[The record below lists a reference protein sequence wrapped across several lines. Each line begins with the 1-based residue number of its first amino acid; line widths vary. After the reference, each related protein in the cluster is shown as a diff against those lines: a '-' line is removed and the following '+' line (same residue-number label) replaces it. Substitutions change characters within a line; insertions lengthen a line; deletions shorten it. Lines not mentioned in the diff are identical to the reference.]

1 MPAVGLLRSRALPI
15 VGLADPMSK
24 KPAWPVAETDALSR
38 KRTADLLRRL
48 RTLKQDVRML
58 KVQMDAAKD
67 RELQTRLQRRRKRS
81 QPGD

>member
-1 MPAVGLLRSRALPI
+1 
-15 VGLADPMSK
+15 MSK
-24 KPAWPVAETDALSR
+24 KPAWPGEGTEALSR

-81 QPGD
+81 QQGE